1 MSRMGGLPP
10 TISLDY
16 TVPTLIESL
25 VMDTTD
31 RELPLFPLNIVL
43 FPRMMMPLHVFEDR
57 YKAMVQACLD
67 SDSRFGVVLIKQ
79 GQEVGGS
86 ATPYRTGT
94 VARISRITPLDD
106 STMNLMAMGERRFHI
121 REIRQEQPYITALVS
136 LPEEPAGDPPPTA
149 EEIQPIRTDLEEYLR
164 TLLGLRGG
172 WVREVDCPTDP
183 VELSFYMA
191 SVLRGDTR
199 ERQRILEA
207 PTARERIQLLTPLL
221 RQEHQRVRDQL
232 QKRMTPKGAFLN

>member
-1 MSRMGGLPP
+1 
-10 TISLDY
+10 
-16 TVPTLIESL
+16 
-25 VMDTTD
+25 MDTID
-31 RELPLFPLNIVL
+31 RKLPLFPLNVVL
-43 FPRMMMPLHVFEDR
+43 FPRMMMPLHIFEDR
-57 YKAMVQACLD
+57 YKAMIQACLD

-79 GQEVGGS
+79 GQEVG
-86 ATPYRTGT
+86 APAIPYTTGT
-94 VARISRITPLDD
+94 VAMIRRITPLDD
-106 STMNLMAMGERRFHI
+106 GTLNVMAMGERRFHI
-121 REIRQEQPYITALVS
+121 REIVWEQPYITALVS

-149 EEIQPIRTDLEEYLR
+149 EVIEPLRVDLEEYLR

-191 SVLRGDTR
+191 SVLRGDNQ

-221 RQEHQRVRDQL
+221 RQEHQRIRSQL
-232 QKRMTPKGAFLN
+232 EKHMTPPGAWLN